1 MRAQKFSAFAGM
13 AAISTAVVAALF
25 MTHTASA
32 APPEDEDL
40 RIEAMAQERA
50 TGECMRG
57 RGFQYVVA
65 LPNDVLIEEA
75 INEAAATGGDVD
87 AAAEAVGAQLPADA
101 NEEPVSRLPEA
112 TQEQW
117 YNNLYGTDTILACA
131 DAHMRGSSQ
140 AQQQLA
146 ADQALSD
153 AATTAA
159 TNAATVKAAG
169 ATYLTCMSASGYTVA
184 NTDQITEIVTARTE
198 EIIASEPWPADL
210 PDELPAD
217 ATAAEQ
223 ARWEAANARVSK
235 AEADAEA
242 FTNAANAAHEA
253 CVAPYQNAFDEAYR
267 AALPA

>member
-1 MRAQKFSAFAGM
+1 
-13 AAISTAVVAALF
+13 

-32 APPEDEDL
+32 SPPEDEDL

-87 AAAEAVGAQLPADA
+87 AAAEAVGATLPPDP
-101 NEEPVSRLPEA
+101 NEDPVSRLPEA

-117 YNNLYGTDTILACA
+117 YNNLFGTDTILACA
-131 DAHMRGSSQ
+131 DAHMRGSAQ
-140 AQQQLA
+140 AQQQMT

-153 AATTAA
+153 AATASA
-159 TNAATVKAAG
+159 KSAATVRAAA
-169 ATYLTCMSASGYTVA
+169 ATYVTCMGASGYTVA
-184 NTDQITEIVTARTE
+184 DTDQITEIVSTRTE

-217 ATAAEQ
+217 ATAAEK

-242 FTNAANAAHEA
+242 FTNTANTAHEA
-253 CVAPYQNAFDEAYR
+253 CVAPYNNAFDEAYR